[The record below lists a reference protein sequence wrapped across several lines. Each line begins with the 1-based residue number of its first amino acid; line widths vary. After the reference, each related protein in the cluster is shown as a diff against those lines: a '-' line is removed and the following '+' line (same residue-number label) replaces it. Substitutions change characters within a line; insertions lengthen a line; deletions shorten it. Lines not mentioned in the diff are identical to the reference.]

1 MVRAVR
7 SSMVVDV
14 RAEPPRLAGVPSF
27 FLARLDMIDNVLS
40 CGFID
45 AILLY

>member
-27 FLARLDMIDNVLS
+27 FLARLDMIDIMFYR
-40 CGFID
+40 GFID
-45 AILLY
+45 AI